1 MALSVL
7 CFASWGDVFGPRV
20 EVDLPAGAT
29 VGDLLTHLSSRPE
42 ARRLPTPVVAV
53 NRRYAAAD
61 VSLSAGDEI
70 AIIPPV
76 AGG

>member
-29 VGDLLTHLSSRPE
+29 VGDLLAHLAARPE
-42 ARRLPTPVVAV
+42 ARRLPAPLVAV
-53 NRRYAAAD
+53 NRRYAAAE
-61 VSLSAGDEI
+61 VSISPGDEI